1 MRVLIV
7 SMSFPLPLKSGGRLR
22 VFHLIRQ
29 LSARHRITLLTQA
42 DSPEDVARH
51 LPELERFCER
61 VIVVPW
67 RSGMAAFAGRVLLG
81 VRWWGDLPLSVLNKR
96 SRMLARTLHALLGR
110 ERFDVVQIEWI
121 QMAQHVHAADRPF
134 LSRRG
139 MLVAHDVA
147 WLPLE
152 RRAQVTVGPVRWVWR
167 REARLM
173 RAYEESVWRRVARVV
188 AMSEDDAAR
197 VRPITDCVTVVP
209 NGVDV
214 AHYADCAREPRAS
227 KTLLFIGW
235 FRHDPNV
242 DAMRWF
248 LESIYGLIV
257 RRHPDA
263 RLRIVGAHAPRAI
276 ARPAARWSSVDL
288 VGYVEDVRPLLAD
301 SMVSVVPLRVGGGT
315 RLKILES
322 MAAGTPV
329 VSTSVGCEGLA
340 AEPGR
345 HLLVGDTP
353 EAFAEA
359 VSDLLDDA
367 ARREYVARE
376 ALAFV
381 RSRYDWSRAAEALDG
396 VYQSLV

>member
-1 MRVLIV
+1 MRVLVV

-22 VFHLIRQ
+22 VFHLIRE

-42 DSPEDVARH
+42 DSPEDVERH
-51 LPELERFCER
+51 LPELERLCER

-67 RSGMAAFAGRVLLG
+67 RAGLAAFAWRALRGAGRWRG
-81 VRWWGDLPLSVLNKR
+81 LPLTVLNKR
-96 SRMLARTLHALLGR
+96 SESLARTLHALLGR

-121 QMAQHVHAADRPF
+121 QMAQHVHADDWPF
-134 LSRRG
+134 LARRG
-139 MLVAHDVA
+139 VLVAHDVA

-152 RRAQVTVGPVRWVWR
+152 RRAQVTVGAVRWLWR

-173 RAYEESVWRRVARVV
+173 RGYEESVWRRVARVV
-188 AMSEDDAAR
+188 AMSEEDAGR
-197 VRPITDCVTVVP
+197 VRPVTDRVAVAP

-214 AHYADCAREPRAS
+214 AHYADCARGPRAS

-248 LESIYGLIV
+248 LESIYGLIA

-276 ARPAARWSSVDL
+276 ARMAARWPSVDL
-288 VGYVEDVRPLLAD
+288 VGYVGDVRALLAD

-353 EAFAEA
+353 EAFAGA

-367 ARREYVARE
+367 ARRERVARE

-381 RSRYDWSRAAEALDG
+381 RSRYDWSRAAEALDE
-396 VYQSLV
+396 VYHSLV